1 MTWIESGSD
10 EFAPVPDFAAIQ
22 CAVTY
27 SDSTPLGASLNVVHH
42 SVSSPMAD
50 LLNRIEHRWGRRV
63 RVNIPVWAAVS
74 SSEIECRLKNLSLS
88 GALMKSE
95 HEFRL
100 NTLIEIIISLPRPAE
115 GRATVKAHVTRK
127 LNEGVAIEWCDFAPH
142 AVKELLR
149 TPEVEGV
156 R

>member
-1 MTWIESGSD
+1 MN
-10 EFAPVPDFAAIQ
+10 FAPVPDFAVIQ

-27 SDSTPLGASLNVVHH
+27 SHSTPLGACLNVVHH

-149 TPEVEGV
+149 SPGD
-156 R
+156 

>member
-1 MTWIESGSD
+1 
-10 EFAPVPDFAAIQ
+10 
-22 CAVTY
+22 
-27 SDSTPLGASLNVVHH
+27 
-42 SVSSPMAD
+42 MAEV
-50 LLNRIEHRWGRRV
+50 LNRIEHRWGRRF

-95 HEFRL
+95 HDFRL
-100 NTLIEIIISLPRPAE
+100 NTLIEIIISLPPLAE
-115 GRATVKAHVTRK
+115 GRAKVQAHITRK
-127 LNEGVAIEWCDFAPH
+127 LHEGVAIEWCEFAPH

-149 TPEVEGV
+149 SPAEIEGV